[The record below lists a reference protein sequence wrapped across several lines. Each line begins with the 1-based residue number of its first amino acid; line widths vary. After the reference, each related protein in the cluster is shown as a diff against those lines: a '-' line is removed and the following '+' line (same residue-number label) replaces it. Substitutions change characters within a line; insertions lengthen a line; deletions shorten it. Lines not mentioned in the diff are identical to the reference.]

1 MQQCKLIMLSNFYCI
16 LSSCLNLFFMSNM
29 LFCFYIL
36 LIMHIYILVY
46 IHVFVLYYILASF
59 QKVNVNVNVN
69 EQPQKDPT

>member
-1 MQQCKLIMLSNFYCI
+1 
-16 LSSCLNLFFMSNM
+16 MSNM

-46 IHVFVLYYILASF
+46 IHVLVLYYILASF
-59 QKVNVNVNVN
+59 QKVNVNVN

>member
-1 MQQCKLIMLSNFYCI
+1 
-16 LSSCLNLFFMSNM
+16 MSNM

-46 IHVFVLYYILASF
+46 IHVLVLYYILASF
-59 QKVNVNVNVN
+59 QKVNANVNVN